1 MKKINVL
8 ISTFFGNGYIS
19 KIPGTFTSLS
29 TLIILYILFEVLEF
43 KNLNYIL
50 ILYLLFEVLNFKN
63 LNYILILYSII
74 FFYSFYAVM
83 DSETEFENK
92 DPRQIV
98 IDEVLGQAMPLIL
111 IVYLSSQNLISIS
124 VEIYYLLSFIF
135 FRFFDIVKPFPVS
148 YFDKEHKNFFGIIM
162 DDIMAGLYTMILI
175 YLISLKF

>member
-1 MKKINVL
+1 MKKINLL

-29 TLIILYILFEVLEF
+29 TSIILYILFE
-43 KNLNYIL
+43 
-50 ILYLLFEVLNFKN
+50 LFNFKN
-63 LNYILILYSII
+63 LSYILILYSIV

-111 IVYLSSQNLISIS
+111 IVYLSTNKMINIP
-124 VEIYYLLSFIF
+124 VEIYYLLSFIL

-148 YFDKEHKNFFGIIM
+148 YFDKKHKNFFGIIM
-162 DDIMAGLYTMILI
+162 DDIMAGLYSMIII
-175 YLISLKF
+175 YLFAIKF

>member
-29 TLIILYILFEVLEF
+29 TLIILYILFEVF
-43 KNLNYIL
+43 Q
-50 ILYLLFEVLNFKN
+50 FKN

-83 DSETEFENK
+83 DSEMEFDNK

-111 IVYLSSQNLISIS
+111 IVYLSSINLINIP
-124 VEIYYLLSFIF
+124 VEIYYVLSFIL

-148 YFDKEHKNFFGIIM
+148 YFDKQHKNFFGIIM
-162 DDIMAGLYTMILI
+162 DDIMAGLYAMLII

>member
-1 MKKINVL
+1 MKKLNVL

-29 TLIILYILFEVLEF
+29 TLIILYIFFE
-43 KNLNYIL
+43 IL
-50 ILYLLFEVLNFKN
+50 HFNN

-83 DSETEFENK
+83 DSETEFDNK

-111 IVYLSSQNLISIS
+111 IVYLSSRNLINIP
-124 VEIYYLLSFIF
+124 VEIYYFLSFIL

-148 YFDKEHKNFFGIIM
+148 YFDKQHKNFFGIIM
-162 DDIMAGLYTMILI
+162 DDIMAGLYTMLII